1 MVQRFFETLFPVREG
16 EKRLTLALFLH
27 SFFAVG
33 AFLAARTV
41 RDALFLAHNDRG
53 QLAWMYIAS
62 AVAVTLVGLA
72 YGPLSA
78 QVRRDRM
85 ALWTASVF
93 AAIFAVAYV
102 LERGEPSWIYP
113 ALYVYVEA
121 MGALVLVQFWTL
133 ANELYN
139 AREAKRLY
147 GLIGSG
153 GTVANILV
161 GYAAARIATH
171 FGASA
176 MLLLCTGLLLG
187 TALSSFSAGRFG
199 RQRLFAKA
207 ASGRS
212 APKREGGAGKV
223 FSSSHLR
230 MVAALAAIT
239 FFTTTLVD
247 FEFKVVASQ
256 AFEKDQLAAFF
267 GYFSVGVGLLALG
280 LQLFGTSRLLNRA
293 GVVICLALLPAFL
306 GLGSLAMAIFPVLW
320 AASALKGSDTL
331 FRYSVNDPTTQLLYL
346 PVGPQARAAAK
357 AFIDGVV
364 KPISIGLCGVA
375 LVVYKATVGASL
387 LPLALAGLA
396 LCGGWLAIVARLR
409 HGYLRSLQ
417 DNLRNRKLDL
427 ASARHKVVD
436 GSTNQV
442 LERALQSA
450 DPREILNA
458 LELLPHLENVQL
470 DQRVEALLG
479 HELPHIRIAALEYY
493 ARRQTMRFAN
503 SIFRKFEDPDP
514 KVRAAAIDAFCAI
527 GKDKSVRSVR
537 PFLSDADPSVRAA
550 AVTGMIRYGGLDG
563 VLVAAEALKALIDH
577 PDAVMRLHAAKVL
590 GAIGVTNFYQPVL
603 NLMNDEDPAVRRQAI
618 RAAAVLKSPEFV
630 IPLIYKTQSIETLHE
645 AVDALTLFGN
655 AIIPTLA
662 KVLGNHLEDPQIR
675 RAVARVLGRLATTE
689 SVNVITHHLGEPD
702 EELRARMYKSLA
714 RAVRGRRLAL
724 ADPKPVNDALMR
736 ELERAFETLY
746 QAELLGL
753 GAGPGPDTPLRGEP
767 AARALLASALQEK
780 VAQAERR
787 IFLLLAVLY
796 PDADMEQI
804 YAGIHDAT
812 ALDAPRRRANATEL
826 LDNLLPRNVK
836 RRFLPLLEELPRAKK
851 LELVVEM
858 YAPRP
863 RDARTVLTELARDET
878 AWVRACAV
886 WCLSQLEAP
895 AAATELADLLASST
909 ADQNAVVR
917 ESALVALARAAPMRA
932 REIAESRLRDEAPVV
947 RRQAAII
954 TTTLLQPAGAEAPTV
969 H

>member
-645 AVDALTLFGN
+645 AVEALSEYGV
-655 AIIPTLA
+655 AIVPTLA

-675 RAVARVLGRLATTE
+675 RAVARVLGRLGKAE
-689 SVNVITHHLGEPD
+689 AVEVISRHLDEPD
-702 EELRARMYKSLA
+702 EELRVRLYRSLA
-714 RAVRGRRLAL
+714 KTVRGRRVPLSNLKQVEEAM
-724 ADPKPVNDALMR
+724 NNELMR
-736 ELERAFETLY
+736 AYRTLAAA
-746 QAELLGL
+746 QTLGL
-753 GAGPGPDTPLRGEP
+753 GSGPGPDTPRSGLE
-767 AARALLASALQEK
+767 AARALLASALAEQ
-780 VAQAERR
+780 VSQTERR

-796 PDADMEQI
+796 PDAAMEQI
-804 YAGIHDAT
+804 YEGIYDASAT
-812 ALDAPRRRANATEL
+812 DAARRRANAVEL
-826 LDNLLPRNVK
+826 LDNLLGQDFK
-836 RRFLPLLEELPRAKK
+836 QKLLPLLDELPRAERLKQIAK
-851 LELVVEM
+851 LLPVPQLSEEETL
-858 YAPRP
+858 
-863 RDARTVLTELARDET
+863 LALCTNDS
-878 AWVRACAV
+878 AWVRACAL
-886 WCLSQLEAP
+886 WYAALRDPKASELAP
-895 AAATELADLLASST
+895 AVSDAS
-909 ADQNAVVR
+909 AVVR
-917 ESALVALARAAPMRA
+917 EIALVTLSAIDLESAAKLA
-932 REIAESRLRDEAPVV
+932 EKHLTDEAPVV
-947 RRQAAII
+947 RRQAALIS
-954 TTTLLQPAGAEAPTV
+954 TRQRAAG
-969 H
+969 